1 MPNTIYIEDTIRV
14 VYPDGPVN
22 YKAIQAFPTGSG
34 TGPDISDATATAAD
48 IREPKTAYVATGKV
62 VGTIKDYSGATQ

>member
-14 VYPDGPVN
+14 VYPDGAQI
-22 YKAIQAFPTGSG
+22 YTAIEALPASGG

-48 IREPKTAYVATGKV
+48 IRKPKTDYVATGKV
-62 VGTIKDYSGATQ
+62 VGTIENYDGAIQ